1 MAQQSAEKKQSQDKV
16 SVKKS
21 SKKLRDKRLNIRF
34 SEEEFSMLEAKAEG
48 MSLARYARAILTK
61 GKVTRRERDFP
72 TIDPRLLQQLHAM
85 GKNLN
90 QLVRYTHEQ
99 ANAKR
104 PIDTLNLALAIDNM
118 SEQIAQ
124 LKKQYQVPENYFS
137 LVDDEDNAIEEIDTS
152 INASI
157 QSSSVEK
164 SNLNKRVTG

>member
-1 MAQQSAEKKQSQDKV
+1 MAQQSAEKKQSHDKV

-34 SEEEFSMLEAKAEG
+34 SDEEFSMLEAKAEG
-48 MSLARYARAILTK
+48 ISLARYARAILTK

-118 SEQIAQ
+118 AEQLAE
-124 LKKQYQVPENYFS
+124 LKAHYQVEKNYFNG
-137 LVDDEDNAIEEIDTS
+137 VEDEDTVSEDSDPLLE
-152 INASI
+152 
-157 QSSSVEK
+157 SSTLENSTF
-164 SNLNKRVTG
+164 NNDLTG

>member
-1 MAQQSAEKKQSQDKV
+1 MAQQSAEKKQSHDKV
-16 SVKKS
+16 SVKNS

-34 SEEEFSMLEAKAEG
+34 SDEEFSVLEAKAEG

-118 SEQIAQ
+118 AEQLAR
-124 LKKQYQVPENYFS
+124 LKAQYQIKKNYFNAEEGEEYATEDI
-137 LVDDEDNAIEEIDTS
+137 DDS
-152 INASI
+152 IAMPMEVS
-157 QSSSVEK
+157 
-164 SNLNKRVTG
+164 R

>member
-1 MAQQSAEKKQSQDKV
+1 MAPQSAEKKQSHDKV
-16 SVKKS
+16 SVKNS

-34 SEEEFSMLEAKAEG
+34 SDEEFSMLEAKAEG

-118 SEQIAQ
+118 AEQLAR
-124 LKKQYQVPENYFS
+124 LKAQYQIKKNYFNAGEGEDYATEDI
-137 LVDDEDNAIEEIDTS
+137 DDSIAIPMEVS
-152 INASI
+152 
-157 QSSSVEK
+157 
-164 SNLNKRVTG
+164 R

>member
-1 MAQQSAEKKQSQDKV
+1 MAQQSAERKQSHDKV

-34 SEEEFSMLEAKAEG
+34 SDEEFSMLEAKAEG

-118 SEQIAQ
+118 AEQLAG
-124 LKKQYQVPENYFS
+124 LKAHYQIKKNYFNAGEGEDYATEDI
-137 LVDDEDNAIEEIDTS
+137 DDS
-152 INASI
+152 IAMPMEVS
-157 QSSSVEK
+157 
-164 SNLNKRVTG
+164 R

>member
-1 MAQQSAEKKQSQDKV
+1 MAQQSAEKKQSHDKV

-34 SEEEFSMLEAKAEG
+34 SGEEFSMLEAKAEG
-48 MSLARYARAILTK
+48 ISLARYARAILTK

-90 QLVRYTHEQ
+90 QLVRYTHQQ
-99 ANAKR
+99 ANANH

-118 SEQIAQ
+118 AEQLAE
-124 LKKQYQVPENYFS
+124 LKAHYQVEKNYFNG
-137 LVDDEDNAIEEIDTS
+137 VEDEDTVSEDSDPLLE
-152 INASI
+152 
-157 QSSSVEK
+157 SSTLENSTF
-164 SNLNKRVTG
+164 NNDLTG

>member
-1 MAQQSAEKKQSQDKV
+1 MAQQSAEKKQSHDKV
-16 SVKKS
+16 SVKNS
-21 SKKLRDKRLNIRF
+21 LKKLRDKRLNIRF
-34 SEEEFSMLEAKAEG
+34 SDEEFSMLEAKAEG

-118 SEQIAQ
+118 AEQLAR
-124 LKKQYQVPENYFS
+124 LKAQYQIKKNYFNAGEGEDHATEDI
-137 LVDDEDNAIEEIDTS
+137 DDS
-152 INASI
+152 IAMPMEVS
-157 QSSSVEK
+157 
-164 SNLNKRVTG
+164 R

>member
-1 MAQQSAEKKQSQDKV
+1 MAQQSAEKKQSHDKV

-34 SEEEFSMLEAKAEG
+34 SDEEFSMLEAKAEG

-118 SEQIAQ
+118 AEQLAG
-124 LKKQYQVPENYFS
+124 LKAQYQIKKITLMRGKVRIMRLKTLMILLLCQWKFHTKKGQ
-137 LVDDEDNAIEEIDTS
+137 A
-152 INASI
+152 
-157 QSSSVEK
+157 K
-164 SNLNKRVTG
+164 

>member
-1 MAQQSAEKKQSQDKV
+1 
-16 SVKKS
+16 
-21 SKKLRDKRLNIRF
+21 
-34 SEEEFSMLEAKAEG
+34 MLEAKAEG

-118 SEQIAQ
+118 AEQLAG
-124 LKKQYQVPENYFS
+124 LKAQYQIKKNYFNAGEGEDHATEDI
-137 LVDDEDNAIEEIDTS
+137 DDS
-152 INASI
+152 IAMPMEVS
-157 QSSSVEK
+157 
-164 SNLNKRVTG
+164 R

>member
-1 MAQQSAEKKQSQDKV
+1 MAQQSAEKKQSHDKV
-16 SVKKS
+16 SVKNS

-34 SEEEFSMLEAKAEG
+34 SDEEFSVLEAKAEG
-48 MSLARYARAILTK
+48 MNLARYARAILTR
-61 GKVTRRERDFP
+61 GTIPRRERDFP

-118 SEQIAQ
+118 AEQLAR
-124 LKKQYQVPENYFS
+124 LKAQYQIKKNYFNAEEGEEYATEDI
-137 LVDDEDNAIEEIDTS
+137 DDS
-152 INASI
+152 IAMPMEVS
-157 QSSSVEK
+157 
-164 SNLNKRVTG
+164 R